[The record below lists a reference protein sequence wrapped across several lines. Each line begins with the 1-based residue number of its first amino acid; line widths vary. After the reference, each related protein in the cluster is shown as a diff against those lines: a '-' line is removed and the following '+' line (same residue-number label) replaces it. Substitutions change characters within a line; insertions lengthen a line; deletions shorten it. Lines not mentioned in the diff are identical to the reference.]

1 MRLML
6 PTDVRP
12 TPWQKRIWY
21 AAVTA
26 VALAALLGIVAAAA
40 MAVSR
45 YIVGWD
51 AVFPVPEIDAGPTGH
66 LALYA
71 VFGLVV
77 GACGVAYNKLVLG
90 LVDAFD
96 AIRRLRSAA
105 PKVRVL
111 LFSAFD
117 NPTYVARA
125 VAAGAHDYVL
135 KTANCATFLAAI
147 GNALTDGQPTHTGAM
162 RTVAASMKKRDV
174 PADAPAPLTAR
185 ELQALRMVA
194 MGLSNQ
200 EIANAMTISV
210 ETVKEHVQNMLRKIA
225 LHDRTQAAVWAIRN
239 GLA

>member
-1 MRLML
+1 MSSTLLIVDDHEVIRHGVRAML
-6 PTDVRP
+6 ETADLLIVGSTDTIANALKLARRHKPDIVLLDVR
-12 TPWQKRIWY
+12 
-21 AAVTA
+21 VGGED
-26 VALAALLGIVAAAA
+26 GI
-40 MAVSR
+40 
-45 YIVGWD
+45 
-51 AVFPVPEIDAGPTGH
+51 
-66 LALYA
+66 
-71 VFGLVV
+71 
-77 GACGVAYNKLVLG
+77 
-90 LVDAFD
+90 D

-135 KTANCATFLAAI
+135 KTASGAMLLAAI
-147 GNALTDGQPTHTGAM
+147 GNALTGGQPTHTGAM

-174 PADAPAPLTAR
+174 PADAPVPLTAR

-200 EIANAMTISV
+200 EIADAMTISV
-210 ETVKEHVQNMLRKIA
+210 ETVKEHVQNMLRKIS